1 MRMLMGSARRARW
14 LALPLVAGCYTYE
27 PIREATVAPGTD
39 VRAHVTV
46 DASTRVAPLL
56 GVTEAR
62 DLSGTVVSNTDGSLV
77 IEVPTI
83 VQSGV
88 NRATQT
94 LFQRIAVSPAD
105 VLELQTRR
113 LSNLRTG
120 LAVGAATVL
129 AGVVIAHQFTKS
141 GGTDSPPGGDPGT
154 EARIPVLRFHF

>member
-1 MRMLMGSARRARW
+1 MLMASARRARW
-14 LALPLVAGCYTYE
+14 LALPLVAGCYTYA
-27 PIREATVAPGTD
+27 PIREVSVAPGTD

-46 DASTRVAPLL
+46 EASARVAPLL

-62 DLSGTVVSNTDGSLV
+62 DLTGTVVSNDNGSLV

-88 NRATQT
+88 NRATQS
-94 LFQRIAVSPAD
+94 LFQRVAVAPAD

-113 LSNLRTG
+113 LNSVRTG
-120 LAVGAATVL
+120 LGVAAVAAL

-141 GGTDSPPGGDPGT
+141 GGSESPPGGDPGT
-154 EARIPVLRFHF
+154 ETRIPVLRFHF